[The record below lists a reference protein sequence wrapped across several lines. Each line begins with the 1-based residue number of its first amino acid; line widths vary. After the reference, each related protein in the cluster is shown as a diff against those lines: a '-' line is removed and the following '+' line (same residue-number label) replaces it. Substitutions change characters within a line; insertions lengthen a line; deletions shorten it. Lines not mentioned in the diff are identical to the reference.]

1 MNATLDTTRIRALCF
16 DVDGTLS
23 DTDDLYVARL
33 SGWLSKV
40 LPLPR
45 AHTLARWLVM
55 KAESPGNAL
64 YTLFDRFG
72 LDDSLYRLVSRRAPQ
87 REYDDFRPV
96 PGVPAMLAQLSEHY
110 PLAVVSARGEYS
122 TLQFLEKC
130 GLRQYFQVVVT
141 AQTCKR
147 TKPTAEPLLWAAE
160 HLKVP
165 PQACVMIGD
174 TVVDIRTGQAAGAQ
188 TIGVL
193 CGFGEREELVR
204 AGANLILSQTAEVP
218 SALGIQSSE
227 A

>member
-1 MNATLDTTRIRALCF
+1 MSATLDTTRLRALCF

-40 LPLPR
+40 IPSPR

-64 YTLFDRFG
+64 YTLFDRLG
-72 LDDSLYRLVSRRAPQ
+72 LDDRLYRMFSRRAPQ
-87 REYDDFRPV
+87 KEYDDFRPV
-96 PGVPAMLAQLSEHY
+96 PGVPAMLAQLAEHY
-110 PLAVVSARGEYS
+110 PLAVVSARGEYG

-141 AQTCKR
+141 AHTCKR
-147 TKPTAEPLLWAAE
+147 TKPAPEPLLWAAE
-160 HLKVP
+160 RLKVP

-188 TIGVL
+188 AIGVL

-218 SALGIQSSE
+218 SALGI
-227 A
+227 